1 MIECGNGRDF
11 TESVDLE
18 ETFSAKKLFKLFL
31 IHREKIYLTV
41 TLQTRVTYLGFRK
54 EGHYL

>member
-31 IHREKIYLTV
+31 IHREKTLFIL